1 MMLFHI
7 IYKVTP
13 EHRNAAQD
21 QFKKTGGLP
30 PSRVTMKGRWY
41 SVDGNKGFILA
52 ETNDIEAFGKRIQDW
67 SDSLT
72 FETTPILSDEQVAKV
87 IG

>member
-7 IYKVTP
+7 IYKITP
-13 EHRNAAQD
+13 EHRNTAQE

-30 PSRVTMKGRWY
+30 PSGVNMKGRWH
-41 SVDGNKGFILA
+41 SVDCNKGFLLV
-52 ETNDIEAFGKRIQDW
+52 ETNDIEAFGKWIQDC

-87 IG
+87 IR